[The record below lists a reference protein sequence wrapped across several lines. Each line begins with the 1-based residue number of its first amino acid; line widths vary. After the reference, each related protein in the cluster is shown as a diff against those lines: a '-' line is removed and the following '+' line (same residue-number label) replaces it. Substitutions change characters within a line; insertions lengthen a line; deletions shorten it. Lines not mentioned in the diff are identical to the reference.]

1 MTPTKDQ
8 IINFSKHI
16 NKYSKELTKFI
27 SQVFPINYPE
37 DWIENILLS
46 EKDGHFCY
54 GVVENKGSDD
64 QNDQNF
70 IIKSILIARILNETS
85 EAKVEEDE
93 DITIPD
99 LSDRLKCKN
108 ICYIIMIGTKKIYRR
123 NNYATRL
130 YEDLKKLLLLRNS
143 KIRSSSNKNRQK
155 PITCKIPIKIE
166 PVATLATASFG
177 FVNQDIPKVLENLSS
192 LEIQVSNTSASPT
205 WPSGPRKEV
214 QEICLHSLAHKN
226 INFYSKL

>member
-8 IINFSKHI
+8 IINFSKNI
-16 NKYSKELTKFI
+16 KKYSQELTKFI

-54 GVVENKGSDD
+54 GVVENRGSDD

-70 IIKSILIARILNETS
+70 IIKSILIARILNEDPS
-85 EAKVEEDE
+85 DSSQDIQDE

-130 YEDLKKLLLLRNS
+130 YRA
-143 KIRSSSNKNRQK
+143 
-155 PITCKIPIKIE
+155 
-166 PVATLATASFG
+166 V
-177 FVNQDIPKVLENLSS
+177 QD
-192 LEIQVSNTSASPT
+192 
-205 WPSGPRKEV
+205 
-214 QEICLHSLAHKN
+214 
-226 INFYSKL
+226 